1 MNSNKKIAA
10 LLWVLIPPKYRINI
24 EKYLS
29 KQEIEELKNTFKE
42 YKKLSPEEKLKIQTM
57 LHKVFYS
64 SYKFLYFLLLLFIL
78 SFLGFFVYYILNFS
92 FSPFFVF
99 SLFWPYAMGI
109 LGILMLFTL
118 QPYELYF
125 LFRLSKNMFHY
136 LISIVMFYLLVYL
149 LFTINQIEKPNF
161 NVYYPVEKW
170 ILTIGIISAPILE
183 EIIFRYS
190 IPNLFGRDFFRQVV
204 GHYVSNL
211 IFSVLHLPN
220 FEQGILYFLC
230 GMALSLLRIFTDR
243 LIFCVMVHSL
253 ANLTI
258 FYFL

>member
-24 EKYLS
+24 ERYLS
-29 KQEIEELKNTFKE
+29 KQEIEELKKNLNE
-42 YKKLSPEEKLKIQTM
+42 YKKLSPEEKLKIQKM

-64 SYKFLYFLLLLFIL
+64 SYRFLYFLLFLFIL
-78 SFLGFFVYYILNFS
+78 SFFGFLVYYILNFS

-109 LGILMLFTL
+109 LGMLMLFTL

-125 LFRLSKNMFHY
+125 LFRFNKNVYHY
-136 LISIVMFYLLVYL
+136 LISIIMFYLLVYL
-149 LFTINQIEKPNF
+149 LFTINQIEKPLL
-161 NVYYPVEKW
+161 NVYYNVEKW
-170 ILTIGIISAPILE
+170 ILTIGIFSAPILE

-190 IPNLFGRDFFRQVV
+190 IPNLFGKDFFRQLM
-204 GHYVSNL
+204 GHFVSNIL
-211 IFSVLHLPN
+211 FAVLHLPS

-230 GMALSLLRIFTDR
+230 GMALSLLRILTDR
-243 LIFCVMVHSL
+243 LIFSVMVHSL